1 MPKLAIPHSIP
12 ASTSYSSTSHI
23 LRARRQPHSR
33 PRSRA
38 ASSHIRPLAHA
49 QNRHDIPLYRNPSS
63 SSSSRSSSN
72 PLPLLPSQSSPGFT
86 FEYSLTDDL
95 NSQNQDHKPP
105 DERVI
110 KLGKTLRILSPLLP
124 TILTNPLPP
133 HILSPNVT
141 LHLFPSTHPHLPTV
155 KGRTLY
161 RAALWAVPVA
171 WSSVPLVG
179 NVKLQILS
187 ERMVRAGTVLDG
199 HVHAAAH
206 GQDGDGGG
214 CGGDERLVVRWRTE
228 QTASSSSSSTVQSTS
243 SSANPK
249 HQPDTGNSG
258 LNKTEGGSGT
268 NKGLSM
274 LLGGDAPIFKLS
286 SEDQFTGLFIFS
298 FDEEGRVLTQ
308 TIEHA
313 EDASGW
319 ERTAK
324 FVTLTDWLIG
334 KARGS
339 LDPGPAPPGLVGCSG
354 SNLGPSGGGLSVYYP
369 GRDRDR
375 DRNLGHWRGGG
386 REGGARIG

>member
-1 MPKLAIPHSIP
+1 MPKLAIPL
-12 ASTSYSSTSHI
+12 SSTTTSAPSCVTRI
-23 LRARRQPHSR
+23 RHSL
-33 PRSRA
+33 PCSKARA
-38 ASSHIRPLAHA
+38 ASSQGRPLAHA
-49 QNRHDIPLYRNPSS
+49 QTRHDIPLYRSARTLPSPSTHS
-63 SSSSRSSSN
+63 SH
-72 PLPLLPSQSSPGFT
+72 PLPPLFNLN
-86 FEYSLTDDL
+86 YSLTDDL
-95 NSQNQDHKPP
+95 NPNKDHKPP
-105 DERVI
+105 DERII

-124 TILTNPLPP
+124 TILTNHLPP
-133 HILSPNVT
+133 NILSPSVT

-171 WSSVPLVG
+171 WSSVPFVG

-187 ERMVRAGTVLDG
+187 ERIVRAGTVLDG
-199 HVHAAAH
+199 HLHGAA
-206 GQDGDGGG
+206 QDATGNGD

-228 QTASSSSSSTVQSTS
+228 RTTHSSTSSSSSSTAQSTSTS
-243 SSANPK
+243 SSATPPSESTSPLKESK
-249 HQPDTGNSG
+249 H
-258 LNKTEGGSGT
+258 GT
-268 NKGLSM
+268 NKGLSV

-286 SEDQFTGLFIFS
+286 SDDQFTGLFIFS

-339 LDPGPAPPGLVGCSG
+339 LEPSPPPGLVACSSSSTG
-354 SNLGPSGGGLSVYYP
+354 NGDSARSQGPNLGLDG
-369 GRDRDR
+369 DC
-375 DRNLGHWRGGG
+375 WRGAPGEMRG
-386 REGGARIG
+386 

>member
-1 MPKLAIPHSIP
+1 MPKLAIPL
-12 ASTSYSSTSHI
+12 SSTTTSTPSCVIHI
-23 LRARRQPHSR
+23 RHLL
-33 PRSRA
+33 PRSRTRA
-38 ASSHIRPLAHA
+38 ASSQARPLAHA
-49 QNRHDIPLYRNPSS
+49 QTRHDLPVYRSASASS
-63 SSSSRSSSN
+63 SPST
-72 PLPLLPSQSSPGFT
+72 LPSHSLPPLFNLN
-86 FEYSLTDDL
+86 YSLTDDL
-95 NSQNQDHKPP
+95 NPDKDHKPP
-105 DERVI
+105 DERII

-133 HILSPNVT
+133 HILSPSVT

-171 WSSVPLVG
+171 WSSVPFVG

-187 ERMVRAGTVLDG
+187 ERIVRAGTVLDG
-199 HVHAAAH
+199 HLHGAA
-206 GQDGDGGG
+206 QDATANGD

-228 QTASSSSSSTVQSTS
+228 RTTHSSTSSSSSSTATTSTS
-243 SSANPK
+243 PSAASTSESTSPLKDSK
-249 HQPDTGNSG
+249 H
-258 LNKTEGGSGT
+258 GT
-268 NKGLSM
+268 NKGLSV

-286 SEDQFTGLFIFS
+286 SDDQFTGLFIFS

-339 LDPGPAPPGLVGCSG
+339 LEPSPPPGLVGCSSSSG
-354 SNLGPSGGGLSVYYP
+354 NGDSARSQGPGLGLTG
-369 GRDRDR
+369 DC
-375 DRNLGHWRGGG
+375 WRGVPSEMRG
-386 REGGARIG
+386 

>member
-1 MPKLAIPHSIP
+1 MPKLAIPLSLTTTSTPSCVIRIRHS
-12 ASTSYSSTSHI
+12 
-23 LRARRQPHSR
+23 L
-33 PRSRA
+33 PRSKARA
-38 ASSHIRPLAHA
+38 ASSQARPLAHA
-49 QNRHDIPLYRNPSS
+49 QTRHDLPLYRSASALPSPS
-63 SSSSRSSSN
+63 TRPSH
-72 PLPLLPSQSSPGFT
+72 PLPPLFNLN
-86 FEYSLTDDL
+86 YSLTDDL
-95 NSQNQDHKPP
+95 NPSKDHKPP
-105 DERVI
+105 DERII

-133 HILSPNVT
+133 HILSPSVT

-171 WSSVPLVG
+171 WSSVPFVG
-179 NVKLQILS
+179 NVRLQILS
-187 ERMVRAGTVLDG
+187 ERIVRAGTILDG
-199 HVHAAAH
+199 HLHGAA
-206 GQDGDGGG
+206 QDATGNGD

-228 QTASSSSSSTVQSTS
+228 RTTHSSTSSSSPSSSTAQSTSTS
-243 SSANPK
+243 SSATPPSESTSPLK
-249 HQPDTGNSG
+249 ES
-258 LNKTEGGSGT
+258 KSGT
-268 NKGLSM
+268 NKGLSV

-286 SEDQFTGLFIFS
+286 SDDQFTGLFIFS

-339 LDPGPAPPGLVGCSG
+339 LEPSPPPGLVGCS
-354 SNLGPSGGGLSVYYP
+354 SSSL
-369 GRDRDR
+369 DEDC
-375 DRNLGHWRGGG
+375 WRGGPSEMRG
-386 REGGARIG
+386 